1 MGKRFVELT
10 IVLENSYLSE
20 GMGLSEENC
29 LTDSKA
35 LIDLNRIESI
45 RESFDLAGNVEE
57 GLCYIRM
64 FSGGEHCVRMDFEA
78 MSNKVQ
84 NVD

>member
-1 MGKRFVELT
+1 MEQNLELFT
-10 IVLENSYLSE
+10 IVLENSHLKE
-20 GMGLSEENC
+20 ELGLNEENC

-35 LIDLNRIESI
+35 VIDINRIESI

-64 FSGGEHCVRMDFEA
+64 FSGAEHCIKLGFDSMCR
-78 MSNKVQ
+78 KLQ
-84 NVD
+84 WG

>member
-1 MGKRFVELT
+1 VELT

-45 RESFDLAGNVEE
+45 RESFDLAGVLSQLL
-57 GLCYIRM
+57 G
-64 FSGGEHCVRMDFEA
+64 
-78 MSNKVQ
+78 KVTGR
-84 NVD
+84 